1 MHRGVS
7 PLTAQRITIDR
18 LEYGFRHG
26 LNGVSPTAFSLEKS
40 FAIAF
45 KQADRSFPAFAK
57 HHVSAHKVPRGTIHF
72 PGHRF
77 ARAFASLCAA
87 ARLCARVKL
96 RFVPRERAARSEA
109 GTIDAPQ
116 LGQG

>member
-72 PGHRF
+72 PDGEAADARKEVEMSATVMANHALHRMTT
-77 ARAFASLCAA
+77 
-87 ARLCARVKL
+87 
-96 RFVPRERAARSEA
+96 REGIIGEA
-109 GTIDAPQ
+109 NV
-116 LGQG
+116 LGAGSHR